1 MNSPFQFPAK
11 LGPVTLAA
19 LLTTIALPAGA
30 QTAQQLSDAVAA
42 ASTAAQGNQCN
53 LLGGFYWEL
62 GNANGVL
69 GGSTVPANGAYNRNS
84 DMELASAS
92 KWAFGAFALEDLK
105 AKGFAG
111 PSTSQTQKLV
121 MTSGYTRQNALTCLN
136 ATTVDQCLG
145 TTGPVASRTGAFY
158 YDGQH
163 LQKLLSDLGYGSLT
177 TGSMQ
182 TAYDNTLGAFGW
194 TVANVSASASLTG
207 SAADYAGFL
216 TKIIKG
222 ELEMGARLGESA
234 VCTHTALLAN
244 RCVARGLPRGQFSPV
259 TEPWDYSYAHW
270 VEKENGTTVDAY
282 SSPGLYG
289 FYPWISANKAYYG
302 IVARKSNALNA
313 YTNSVDCGRA
323 IRKAFE
329 GSLRAAGAL

>member
-1 MNSPFQFPAK
+1 MPPFFAFKPSS
-11 LGPVTLAA
+11 
-19 LLTTIALPAGA
+19 IALALALGLSTTAKA
-30 QTAQQLSDAVAA
+30 QTAAQLTSAVNA
-42 ASTAAQGNQCN
+42 ASAAAQGNQCN
-53 LLGGFYWEL
+53 LLGGFYWEI
-62 GNANGVL
+62 GNADGIL
-69 GGSTVPANGAYNRNS
+69 GGSSVPVGGAYSRTT

-105 AKGFAG
+105 SKGFAG
-111 PSTSQTQKLV
+111 PSASQTQKLV
-121 MTSGYTRQNALTCLN
+121 MTSGYTRQNALTCVN
-136 ATTVDQCLG
+136 STTVNQCLG
-145 TTGPVASRTGAFY
+145 STGPVASRTGAHY

-163 LQKLLSDLGYGSLT
+163 LQKLFSDLGYGTLGKS
-177 TGSMQ
+177 GMQ
-182 TAYDNTLGAFGW
+182 TAYDNALGTIGW
-194 TVANVSASASLTG
+194 TVDNVSASAGLTG
-207 SAADYAGFL
+207 SAADYATFL
-216 TKIIKG
+216 TKIMKG
-222 ELEMGARLGESA
+222 DLEMGARLGQSA

-259 TEPWDYSYAHW
+259 NEPWDYGYAHW

-302 IVARKSNALNA
+302 IVARKSNALGA

>member
-1 MNSPFQFPAK
+1 M
-11 LGPVTLAA
+11 V
-19 LLTTIALPAGA
+19 LTATAQA
-30 QTAQQLSDAVAA
+30 QTAEQLSNAISA
-42 ASTAAQGNQCN
+42 ASAAAQGNQCN
-53 LLGGFYWEL
+53 LLGGFYWEI
-62 GNANGVL
+62 GNADGML
-69 GGSTVPANGAYNRNS
+69 GGSPVPVDGAYSRTT

-105 AKGFAG
+105 TKGFAG
-111 PSTSQTQKLV
+111 PSASQTSKLV
-121 MTSGYTRQNALTCLN
+121 MTSGYTRQNSLTCLN
-136 ATTVDQCLG
+136 ATTVNQCLG
-145 TTGPVASRTGAFY
+145 TSGPVASREGAFY

-163 LQKLLSDLGYGSLT
+163 LQKLFSDLGYGSLN
-177 TGSMQ
+177 TGGMQ
-182 TAYDNTLGAFGW
+182 TVYDTALGTIGW
-194 TVANVSASASLTG
+194 TVANVSASAGLTG

-216 TKIIKG
+216 TKMMKG
-222 ELEMGARLGESA
+222 DLEIGNRLGQAA

-244 RCVARGLPRGQFSPV
+244 RCTAQGLPRGQYSPV
-259 TEPWDYSYAHW
+259 NEPWDYSYAHW

-302 IVARKSNALNA
+302 IIARKSNALGA

-329 GSLRAAGAL
+329 GSLRAAGAF